1 MVNYVNKLVKSL
13 SRAKG
18 RLDTQSKQRRGGVTD
33 LYALDY
39 QSEINNPGPWGYGYN
54 GTRAGVSK
62 KNRNSDE
69 STATSADRVATLA
82 KAIKS
87 VHSKATAIGIAGV
100 VGNFGIESDVK
111 AERYE
116 TDYLT
121 DYKYDLMN
129 EEPTVEKLVGSW
141 FEFAKLYRGVSL
153 NKEGYQVGDKH
164 FLGIGLGQWTGPR
177 AKALWDFASA
187 QGLDI
192 FSFQAQVEF
201 MFQEP
206 VLSDILEGIVELE
219 TSVEDSVEK
228 FLTEWEGVPGN
239 KLSERIQYAKDNL
252 GIIQNVLN
260 GSINPTLGTTPHTGS
275 DSAPDINTRTE
286 AKFRVLVPAD
296 LDRFQRWFIKVIIIS
311 NAGEEDDKYNIVPLS
326 DVTLTIQAKNFN
338 TGETINRDVTELLRS
353 KHPCDW
359 IGSNTDSEA
368 VYPNEDPLE
377 GYDIMDIAW
386 YLNDEERNA
395 LFSAGEKL
403 FIIRAL
409 GNAKVT
415 LRNFLKFS
423 HIN

>member
-39 QSEINNPGPWGYGYN
+39 QSEINNPGPWGYGHN
-54 GTRAGVSK
+54 GTKPGVSK
-62 KNRNSDE
+62 QTRNSNE
-69 STATSADRVATLA
+69 NTATSADRVATLA

-87 VHSKATAIGIAGV
+87 AYPEATAIGIAGI

-121 DYKYDLMN
+121 DYKYDLMS
-129 EEPTVEKLVGSW
+129 EEPTAEKLVGSW
-141 FEFAKLYRGVSL
+141 LEFAKLYRNVPL
-153 NKEGYQVGDKH
+153 NKEGYRVGDKH
-164 FLGIGLGQWTGPR
+164 FIGIGLGQWTGPR
-177 AKALWDFASA
+177 AKALWDFAGRE
-187 QGLDI
+187 GLDI
-192 FSFQAQVEF
+192 FSFEAQVKF

-206 VLSDILEGIVELE
+206 GLSDKLKEVAKLE
-219 TSVEDSVEK
+219 TSVEESVEK

-239 KLSERIQYAKDNL
+239 KLAERIQYAKDNL

-260 GSINPTLGTTPHTGS
+260 GSVNPTLGATPNAGNGGE
-275 DSAPDINTRTE
+275 AVPNTRTE

-296 LDRFQRWFIKVIIIS
+296 LDRFQRWFIKVIVTS
-311 NAGEEDDKYNIVPLS
+311 NAGEEDDKYGIVPLS
-326 DVTLTIQAKNFN
+326 DATLTIQAKNFN
-338 TGETINRDVTELLRS
+338 TGEVINRDVTELLRS

-359 IGSNTDSEA
+359 IGSSTDPEA

-377 GYDIMDIAW
+377 GYDIMDLAW

-409 GNAKVT
+409 GNARIT